1 MKDLRRE
8 TEDVKVGR
16 TLLHTCCGPCASAC
30 VPRLKEMGREVTM
43 LFANS
48 NIDTK
53 EEFEKRLREAEKLA
67 AIDGVKI
74 VALPYDHEE
83 WLREVA
89 AGYEHEPEKGARCA
103 RCFRYNLAKAAEYAK
118 AHGFDEFTTSLT
130 VSPHKVSSMIFD
142 AAETISAP
150 VTKHQSPSTS
160 FLPIDFKKKEGF
172 KISVKR
178 TKELGLYRQGYCGCE
193 FSKWRIHHKDETES
207 TNLDARAGVHGDV
220 FTADYQ
226 TAGRGRL
233 DHKWHSP
240 PKTNLIMSVV
250 LSVEGL
256 VPDQVATL
264 PLVAGL
270 SSIKALQKFVT
281 GEEDLRHETGDLE
294 LKWPN
299 DVLISG
305 KKLAGILCERHGDNV
320 IIGIGVN
327 VNQTEFVPEI
337 ATRATS
343 LALLTGKRFPDR
355 FMEEIAI
362 TSVRTAVLRELDRWY
377 SRWRSGGFSA
387 VYPEIAAVDFL
398 KGREIAVR
406 QTDTDAVPVA
416 GVCGGIQP
424 DGSLDVG
431 GTSIYAGETHIL
443 L

>member
-1 MKDLRRE
+1 M
-8 TEDVKVGR
+8 T

-30 VPRLKEMGREVTM
+30 VPRLKETGREVTM

-53 EEFEKRLREAEKLA
+53 DEFEKRLHEAEKLA
-67 AIDGVKI
+67 AVDGVKI
-74 VALPYDHEE
+74 AALPYDHDE

-89 AGYEHEPEKGARCA
+89 AGYEHEPEKGMRCA
-103 RCFRYNLAKAAEYAK
+103 RCFRYNLTKAAEYAK

-130 VSPHKVSSMIFD
+130 VSPHKVSKTIFD
-142 AAETISAP
+142 VAKSL
-150 VTKHQSPSTS
+150 PSSLFPLPS
-160 FLPIDFKKKEGF
+160 FLPCDFKKREGF
-172 KISVKR
+172 KLSVKR

-207 TNLDARAGVHGDV
+207 TNLDARAGLHGDV

-233 DHKWHSP
+233 DHKWLSP

-264 PLVAGL
+264 PLVVGL
-270 SSIKALQKFVT
+270 AVCKSFVSLFPLPSSLIPL
-281 GEEDLRHETGDLE
+281 

-299 DVLISG
+299 DVLIGG

-327 VNQTEFVPEI
+327 VNQTEFAPEI
-337 ATRATS
+337 ADRATS
-343 LALLTGKRFPDR
+343 LSLVAPTPVFRLPSPVL
-355 FMEEIAI
+355 
-362 TSVRTAVLRELDRWY
+362 SVRAAILRELDRWY
-377 SRWRSGGFSA
+377 SRWRSDGFSA
-387 VYPEIAAVDFL
+387 VYPEIVAVDAL
-398 KGREIAVR
+398 RGQTVSVR
-406 QTDTDAVPVA
+406 QTDTDAVPVS
-416 GVCGGIQP
+416 GVCGGIRP
-424 DGSLDVG
+424 DGSLDVA
-431 GTSIYAGETHIL
+431 GTSVYAGEAHIL